1 MIDLIKEYIHC
12 EYIDPKEAAEY
23 IFECAEKFVNEKLQN
38 ETIDLNYFS
47 GTQVWNMPPTIL
59 FKSKIPYSEEWIKN
73 FGRALYNIKKDKLII
88 RTINGIK
95 WKIQVAQGYDCRLL
109 GNPYKWISGMSNLCV
124 VVNRYIEEK
133 Q

>member
-12 EYIDPKEAAEY
+12 EYIDPKETAEY

-59 FKSKIPYSEEWIKN
+59 FKSKIPYSEKWIKD
-73 FGRALYNIKKDKLII
+73 FGRAFLNVSRNKLII
-88 RTINGIK
+88 KTINDVK
-95 WKIQVAQGYDCRLL
+95 WRIQVAQGYNCRLI
-109 GNPYKWISGMSNLCV
+109 GNPHKWINGISNLCV
-124 VVNRYIEEK
+124 VVNKYIGEK